1 MFILKYLPSWLF
13 YLTLF
18 IGIFGIV
25 IGERFIKYRPI
36 FIALMFASV
45 FMIGVISNNNYW
57 LLKVAE
63 LETEVAKLEAKSAI
77 VNTKIVTKIV
87 TKEKIVKEAA
97 EAQIQ
102 YVDREIIKYND
113 QCKLPQEV
121 ISIHNK
127 AAKQ

>member
-25 IGERFIKYRPI
+25 IGDKLSKYKPI

-57 LLKVAE
+57 LLKIAE
-63 LETEVAKLEAKSAI
+63 LETKIAKLESESTN
-77 VNTKIVTKIV
+77 VNTKVVTKIV

-102 YVDREIIKYND
+102 YVDREIVKYND
-113 QCKLPQEV
+113 QCKLPPEV
-121 ISIHNK
+121 ITIHNR